1 MKKAELNQKSR
12 LDSSGSLKNMKKI
25 DVMFFI
31 WVKNYFFSMN
41 ATRGFLSVSRRH
53 STILK
58 NVLTRHTKEG
68 KKLIIHTLGQKIGL
82 LEFSRAFTGLDLKD
96 FRVLTNWLWRYS
108 KNVLTSGGILMPKK
122 PFEATNVI
130 FWNNFFWQK
139 VLPYFP
145 SFNNLHISI
154 DHYINKQLFWSKE
167 AGNN

>member
-1 MKKAELNQKSR
+1 MIWSCLLKKAELNQKSR

-96 FRVLTNWLWRYS
+96 FRVLTNWHYS
-108 KNVLTSGGILMPKK
+108 KKCADIWPILDAK
-122 PFEATNVI
+122 
-130 FWNNFFWQK
+130 
-139 VLPYFP
+139 
-145 SFNNLHISI
+145 I
-154 DHYINKQLFWSKE
+154 DFSRCKCHFLK
-167 AGNN
+167 